1 MTLLSVYNSEGCV
14 GRCDARCYG
23 AKHAGCDC
31 VCGGRNHAKGKK
43 LAIENTITHGDDWAR
58 EFARAGQQ
66 VFRLGDAAEQI
77 RMFG

>member
-1 MTLLSVYNSEGCV
+1 
-14 GRCDARCYG
+14 
-23 AKHAGCDC
+23 

-43 LAIENTITHGDDWAR
+43 LAIENTIMHGDDWAR
-58 EFARAGQQ
+58 EFARAGKQ